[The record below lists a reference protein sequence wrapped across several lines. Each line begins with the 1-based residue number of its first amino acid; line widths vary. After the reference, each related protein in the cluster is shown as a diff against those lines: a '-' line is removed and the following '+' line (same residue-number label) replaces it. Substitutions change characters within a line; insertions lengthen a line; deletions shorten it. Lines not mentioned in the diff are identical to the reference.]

1 MPSSANPVPNRK
13 CALNSASGNALWGTA
28 VSSIN
33 IMDALHKSRTPPK
46 VWSGARRAP
55 RCSVGGEQLDNA
67 IGSIGARLGA
77 GPCAPPRFARPL
89 RDGEFLQLD
98 GSEIADIAAHTLG
111 GVEQYMRLGAERITQ
126 HA

>member
-13 CALNSASGNALWGTA
+13 CALISASGNALWGTA

-33 IMDALHKSRTPPK
+33 IMDALHKSRTPPE

-67 IGSIGARLGA
+67 IGSTGAHLGA
-77 GPCAPPRFARPL
+77 GHRAPAPSAHPL
-89 RDGEFLQLD
+89 RDGEFQQFD
-98 GSEIADIAAHTLG
+98 RGKIADVAAHALG
-111 GVEQYMRLGAERITQ
+111 GV
-126 HA
+126 